1 MPKPRLWVVSEL
13 YYPEQTSTGY
23 FLTEIAEGLAD
34 VFDVQVICGKPSY
47 SERGIAVVRTE
58 ERHGTVIHRMR
69 ATHFNKDRLVLRAVN
84 ALTLAVAASVFA
96 LMRLRR
102 GDRML
107 IVTNPPTLPP
117 ILALIARLRGVRSY
131 LLVHDVYPEVLAATG
146 MMKPSGTAWRIAG
159 AFFNRTLGWFDR
171 IVVLG
176 RDMQSLIDRKVA
188 AGHGRAATTIIPN
201 WGDVDEIRP
210 IARAGNPFAIEHG
223 LVDRF
228 VIQFSGNI
236 GRTHDVELLLDV
248 ARRVEDLPHVV
259 FLFVGYGGQA
269 GTVAARGGA
278 NLRYLPRQ
286 PRERLNAMLA
296 CSDATVIAFKP
307 AMNGVSVPSRMYNVM
322 AAGVP
327 IVAIADADAELS
339 RTVVENDAGWQLA
352 AGDADGLEALIRR
365 LAGPDGR
372 AEAAARGLN
381 ARRALEPR
389 YTLPRIVA
397 QYRTLLSDP
406 QAGA

>member
-1 MPKPRLWVVSEL
+1 MSKPHLWIVSEL

-34 VFDVQVICGKPSY
+34 TFDVRVICGKPSY
-47 SERGIAVVRTE
+47 SERGMAVARTE
-58 ERHGTVIHRMR
+58 QRHGTVIHRMR

-84 ALTLAVAASVFA
+84 ALTLAVAATVFA
-96 LMRLRR
+96 LLRLRR

-117 ILALIARLRGVRSY
+117 LLALVGRLRGVRSY

-146 MMKPSGTAWRIAG
+146 MMAPGGTAWRMAA

-176 RDMQSLIDRKVA
+176 RDMQTLIDRKIA
-188 AGHGRAATTIIPN
+188 AGRGRATTAIIPN
-201 WGDVDEIRP
+201 WGDVEEIRP
-210 IARAGNPFAIEHG
+210 IARADNPFAIDHG
-223 LVDRF
+223 LLDRF
-228 VIQFSGNI
+228 VVQFSGNI
-236 GRTHDVELLLDV
+236 GRTHDVELLLGI
-248 ARRVEDLPHVV
+248 ARRLEDLPHVV

-269 GTVAARGGA
+269 GTVAAHGGA

-286 PRERLNAMLA
+286 PRDRLNAMLA

-307 AMNGVSVPSRMYNVM
+307 AMSGVSVPSRMYNVM

-327 IVAIADADAELS
+327 IIAIADADAELS
-339 RTVVENDAGWQLA
+339 RTVIENDAGWQLA
-352 AGDADGLEALIRR
+352 SGDADGLEALIRR
-365 LAGPDGR
+365 LAGPGGR
-372 AEAAARGLN
+372 DEAAARGAN
-381 ARRALEPR
+381 ARSALVPR

-397 QYRTLLSDP
+397 QYRDILSDP
-406 QAGA
+406 QVSA